1 MFPFFPLCFF
11 LKYLRK
17 TIKKHVLFGEF
28 CNFHLF
34 SVKDLAAKELG
45 FLHLSAGELLRE
57 ERSRS
62 GSPLAKEIEDELCEV
77 ITMEMV
83 R

>member
-1 MFPFFPLCFF
+1 MFPPPPFFFEIPKENNKNTCF
-11 LKYLRK
+11 
-17 TIKKHVLFGEF
+17 FGEF

-62 GSPLAKEIEDELCEV
+62 GSPLAKEIEDELWEV